1 MYFATKRRQ
10 TQILVWLIWAVACL
24 VFWAWPE
31 QAVVGDWS
39 VPDLP
44 ALPGIVTHDPGNGPL
59 FPWHPRHRWRKW
71 ARRRYYALRR
81 AHRRAVWTARL
92 ARLALT
98 GALTLAQL
106 VDLVTKSQVR
116 RHLGALPVL
125 CALLET
131 LQVRDIIN
139 RHCSTRA
146 QVDHGTVAL
155 VLILNR
161 LTMPLPL
168 YQIADWLARTV
179 LVNILGIPAA
189 KFNDDR
195 LGRTLDAIQPRC
207 QEIWQDVVQRA
218 LVQAEV
224 DLNLIF
230 YDLTA
235 YILHG
240 NFTDSQY
247 ATFGFAHNTPMNK
260 RKFKNGLNV
269 AADGNIPTAYAPW
282 SGNTADLAT
291 VQENLEQ
298 LRRFLAHRGW
308 SIEEVMVVGDRA
320 NLNDELALAYRDRK
334 IRYLAGLKTQK
345 KVHREL
351 LLAVPEKQ
359 FYAHPLTDERGPE
372 GYWGIPCLVPFEHED
387 RRVSHRGL
395 VVLSGPMRTAHRRAR
410 AARLRELRQALREV
424 EAKIGRPHYRTV
436 AAVQKR
442 AETQLK
448 QSPVGKFMQARAY
461 ADGHDQVCLRWW
473 VNFHPLWQAMQRDG
487 RYLLVTNDWTL
498 SPGKMLSLYRQKD
511 GVEKRIQ
518 VSKQDLKVS
527 PIYLHQDKRIE
538 AMLLINMLALLA
550 YSLLERQARQN
561 GLQMTTRR
569 IIAKLQSLDVVETFC
584 WDGSHLIRLVP
595 IDEEQAAILQVL
607 VQVLAELR
615 LPRWPH
621 PLLPAGEDRLL
632 ALPPPGKSRT
642 VI

>member
-1 MYFATKRRQ
+1 LY
-10 TQILVWLIWAVACL
+10 
-24 VFWAWPE
+24 
-31 QAVVGDWS
+31 
-39 VPDLP
+39 
-44 ALPGIVTHDPGNGPL
+44 
-59 FPWHPRHRWRKW
+59 
-71 ARRRYYALRR
+71 
-81 AHRRAVWTARL
+81 
-92 ARLALT
+92 
-98 GALTLAQL
+98 
-106 VDLVTKSQVR
+106 
-116 RHLGALPVL
+116 
-125 CALLET
+125 ALLES

-195 LGRTLDAIQPRC
+195 LGRTLDAIQPHS
-207 QEIWQDVVQRA
+207 QKIWQTVVQRA

-224 DLNLIF
+224 DLNLVF

-240 NFTDSQY
+240 EYTDSQY

-269 AADGNIPTAYAPW
+269 AADGNIPSVYAPW
-282 SGNTADLAT
+282 SGKTADLAT
-291 VQENLEQ
+291 VQENMEQ

-308 SIEEVMVVGDRA
+308 SIEEVMIVGDRA
-320 NLNDELALAYRDRK
+320 NLNDELALAYEDRK

-351 LLAVPEKQ
+351 LLAVPEEQ
-359 FYAHPLTDERGPE
+359 FYAHPLTDERRPE
-372 GYWGIPCLVPFEHED
+372 GYWGIPCLVPFEHDD
-387 RRVSHRGL
+387 RQVSHRGL

-410 AARLRELRQALREV
+410 AIRLRELHQTLHQV

-448 QSPVGKFMQARAY
+448 QSSVGKFMQARAY
-461 ADGHDQVCLRWW
+461 TDENGQVRLRWW
-473 VNFHPLWQAMQRDG
+473 VNHYPLWQAMQRDG
-487 RYLLVTNDWTL
+487 RYLLVTNDWNL
-498 SPGKMLSLYRQKD
+498 SPQEMLSLYRQKD

-527 PIYLHQDKRIE
+527 PVYLHQDKRIE
-538 AMLLINMLALLA
+538 AMLLVNMLALLA

-569 IIAKLQSLDVVETFC
+569 IIAKLQSLDAVETIC

-607 VQVLAELR
+607 AQVLAELR

-621 PLLPAGEDRLL
+621 PLLPAVEDRLL
-632 ALPPPGKSRT
+632 ALPPPGKCRT
-642 VI
+642 VV